1 MNKDDLENTSGQKK
15 WIACNVEEEYF
26 GDSLKLSRKE
36 RKRLSTKDRSKFK
49 KTDHKKHTENKDLEK
64 KERHSNRTLLIGR
77 VLSISSQGVLVEYE
91 GQKITCS
98 VRGLLKRDKTQ
109 SKNLVAVG
117 DFVHFELASIDE
129 GMIVEVEPRKSTLS
143 RADNLSRKKEQL
155 IAANIDQVLIVA
167 SVVSPE
173 IKPPLID
180 RYIIAARKGNMTP
193 VIVVNKIDLLEESPN
208 EKSIY
213 EHMLEVYTG
222 EGIAVYPT
230 STLTGQGLDALREAM
245 KGKASVFSGQSG
257 TGKSSLINAITG
269 LDFQVKDTVKKTNKG
284 SHTTST
290 AQLVPLE
297 FGGWCIDT
305 PGIKSF
311 GVWDLDLDE
320 IRHYFSDIQQYADGC
335 KYPDCTHVH
344 EQDCAILAK
353 VEEGKIS
360 PLRYNSYLS
369 LVETIQEK
377 HHRR

>member
-1 MNKDDLENTSGQKK
+1 MSKDDLEKEKGQKK
-15 WIACNVEEEYF
+15 WIACNVEDEYF
-26 GDSLKLSRKE
+26 RDSLKQSRKE

-49 KTDHKKHTENKDLEK
+49 KTDLKKHEENIDIEK
-64 KERHSNRTLLIGR
+64 KERHSNRELLLGR
-77 VLSISSQGVLVEYE
+77 VLSISSQGVLVEFE
-91 GQKITCS
+91 GKKITCT

-109 SKNLVAVG
+109 SKNLVTVG
-117 DFVHFELASIDE
+117 DFVHFEFSSKDE
-129 GMIVEVEPRKSTLS
+129 GMIVDITPRKSTLS

-173 IKPPLID
+173 IKPSLID

-193 VIVVNKIDLLEESPN
+193 IIVVNKIDLLKDSPD
-208 EKSIY
+208 EQAIY
-213 EHMLEVYTG
+213 DHILKVYEGEGIAAYPTSTMTG
-222 EGIAVYPT
+222 EGI
-230 STLTGQGLDALREAM
+230 DALKEAM
-245 KGKASVFSGQSG
+245 KGKVSVFSGQSG

-269 LDFQVKDTVKKTNKG
+269 LDFQVKETVKKTNKG

-311 GVWDLDLDE
+311 GIWHLDIDE

-344 EQDCAILAK
+344 EQECAVLAK
-353 VEEGKIS
+353 VHEGKIS
-360 PLRYNSYLS
+360 PIRFNSYLS
-369 LVETIQEK
+369 LLETLQER
-377 HHRR
+377 HYRR